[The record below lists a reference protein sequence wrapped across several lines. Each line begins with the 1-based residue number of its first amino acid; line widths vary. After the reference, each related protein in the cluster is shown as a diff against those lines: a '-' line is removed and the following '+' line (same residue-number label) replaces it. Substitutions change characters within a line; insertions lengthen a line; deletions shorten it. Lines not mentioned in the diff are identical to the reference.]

1 MYYIVNT
8 NVING
13 FKIEAIDNVSDLI
26 ENYQPRTTTPR
37 GYSAKYF
44 IEGSSVYQWT
54 AGRKILLQDFDYLF
68 EALKFIQEIIIYEIE
83 NSEQLKIFNSE
94 NQARIYLK
102 TLLNEDN
109 DHD

>member
-1 MYYIVNT
+1 MYY
-8 NVING
+8 VINLNTINS

-44 IEGSSVYQWT
+44 VDGSAVYQWT

-68 EALKFIQEIIIYEIE
+68 EALEFIQEIIIYEIE
-83 NSEQLKIFNSE
+83 NSEFLRIFDSE
-94 NQARIYLK
+94 KQAREFLN

-109 DHD
+109 DHE